1 MTIRYRVHHETTYTY
16 GAPVVT
22 SHNEAHL
29 KPRQLARQA
38 VWQLRLDIDPEPD
51 TVAWRRDFFG
61 NDVVYFDLERPHDR
75 LRVAATSTVD
85 VRRMAPPDAG
95 AAPAWEMVS
104 AESRTHG
111 SAHHLEGYPFL
122 LGSPLVWQCP
132 GLDEYARPSF
142 PTGRSVLEA
151 VLDLS
156 ARIHRD
162 FEYDEAATH
171 VATPLAEVLELRRG
185 VCQDFAHVMIGCLR
199 AVGVPARYVSGY
211 VPATGG
217 LGAAGTGDPTPIVGG
232 HASHAWVAAFCGRLG
247 WVEVDPTNDML
258 TSDEHVV
265 LGWGRDYDDVS
276 PVKGVTLGG
285 TTSAVSVTVRVERM
299 S

>member
-22 SHNEAHL
+22 SHNLAHL
-29 KPRQLARQA
+29 KPRQMARQA

-51 TVAWRRDFFG
+51 TVAWRRDYFG

-75 LRVAATSTVD
+75 LRLAATSTID
-85 VRRMAPPDAG
+85 VRRMSPPEIVGAPP
-95 AAPAWEMVS
+95 WETVAS
-104 AESRTHG
+104 DSRTHG
-111 SAHHLEGYPFL
+111 SAHHREAFPFL
-122 LGSPLVWQCP
+122 LDSTLVWRCP
-132 GLDEYARPSF
+132 GLEEYARPSF
-142 PTGRSVLEA
+142 PSNRSVVDA

-156 ARIHRD
+156 GRIYRD
-162 FEYDEAATH
+162 FAYDDTATH
-171 VATPLAEVLELRRG
+171 VATPLAEVLEVRRG

-199 AVGVPARYVSGY
+199 AVGVPARYMSGY

-217 LGAAGTGDPTPIVGG
+217 LGLPGATEPIVGSN
-232 HASHAWVAAFCGRLG
+232 ASHAWVAAYCGRLG

-258 TSDEHVV
+258 ISNEHMV

-285 TTSAVSVTVRVERM
+285 SRSDVSVTVRVERM